1 MYPRRGTMS
10 VQSPGPN
17 FPKMSDKQS
26 WSFYFTPA
34 HDKTTNAVETG
45 RYYGFQN
52 GETGDL
58 WIGGDKDSI
67 DGFISADDTKI
78 DKFADANLRKM
89 VPRLF
94 TKNWVA
100 ENPEVRGIWTGIMC
114 YTGDQLPFVGKLP
127 STATGRS
134 GSGEW
139 VAAGWNTYGMTNG
152 LLTGI
157 ALGKMILGE
166 DVSEWFP
173 EAYLIT
179 EERLNGSKFK
189 VQAVLEDYFKRIGA
203 HDFAISK
210 SKL

>member
-1 MYPRRGTMS
+1 
-10 VQSPGPN
+10 
-17 FPKMSDKQS
+17 
-26 WSFYFTPA
+26 
-34 HDKTTNAVETG
+34 
-45 RYYGFQN
+45 
-52 GETGDL
+52 
-58 WIGGDKDSI
+58 
-67 DGFISADDTKI
+67 
-78 DKFADANLRKM
+78 M